1 MKIFFRE
8 FSQDS
13 VIVDNPPV
21 PSTKAI
27 PEWYKSMPMHMGGA
41 KKTEILKL
49 SNSSMDLNL
58 TAKGCTPLL
67 DSLSIGYM
75 VCLSSDVQVYK
86 DNNNIINIQ
95 WRNTFDP
102 VVSSHDDRQIS
113 ETIFDDFE
121 KTTFKWLYE
130 WHIETPPGYS
140 CIYTHPLNRYDLP
153 FRTFSGV
160 VDTDKYPNAVHFPF
174 KFNKFYDDFVIPA
187 GTPICQ
193 VIPFKRDEWRS
204 ETLPFDEKIVK
215 MGQSKLLKYINKS
228 YKRQFWSKKSYV

>member
-1 MKIFFRE
+1 MKIFFQE
-8 FSQDS
+8 FSKDAHC
-13 VIVDNPPV
+13 IDNPPI
-21 PSTKAI
+21 PATKAI
-27 PEWYKSMPMHMGGA
+27 PDWYRNMPMHFDGNN
-41 KKTEILKL
+41 KTQISK
-49 SNSSMDLNL
+49 NPNTPYDLNL

-75 VCLSSDVQVYK
+75 LCVSNDVQVYK
-86 DNNNIINIQ
+86 DNNGIINIK

-102 VVSSHDDRQIS
+102 VVSSHDSRQID
-113 ETIFDDFE
+113 ENLFE
-121 KTTFKWLYE
+121 NFENHTFKWLYE

-174 KFNKFYDDFVIPA
+174 KFEKFYDDFVIPA
-187 GTPICQ
+187 GTPVCQ

-204 ETLPFDEKIVK
+204 EIIPYDEEKVK
-215 MGQSKLLKYINKS
+215 RGQSKLLRYINKS